1 MKLAGSVNSL
11 LVELASGHR
20 LRGLPSSSGS
30 PSLLHVSRLAPLE
43 GWEAGNV
50 RTSPVPARLTA
61 ATWSRSITTRHLPH
75 QSLRLS
81 VLSDWSLSPH
91 LGQVRLEPLVS
102 PLDKQITGSPTHRA
116 LYSICR

>member
-1 MKLAGSVNSL
+1 MCYIFMKLAGSVNSL

-50 RTSPVPARLTA
+50 RTSPVPAEPGKQPPPGPGPLLLD
-61 ATWSRSITTRHLPH
+61 IYHTRAYV
-75 QSLRLS
+75 S
-81 VLSDWSLSPH
+81 VSCPI
-91 LGQVRLEPLVS
+91 GVS
-102 PLDKQITGSPTHRA
+102 PRISDNSCWVLW
-116 LYSICR
+116 

>member
-1 MKLAGSVNSL
+1 MCYIFMKLAGSVNSL

-30 PSLLHVSRLAPLE
+30 PSLLHVPRLAPLDL
-43 GWEAGNV
+43 WEAGNV
-50 RTSPVPARLTA
+50 RTSPVPRRDRLTA
-61 ATWSRSITTRHLPH
+61 ATLSRSITTRHLPH

-91 LGQVRLEPLVS
+91 LGQVMLDPLVS
-102 PLDKQITGSPTHRA
+102 
-116 LYSICR
+116 